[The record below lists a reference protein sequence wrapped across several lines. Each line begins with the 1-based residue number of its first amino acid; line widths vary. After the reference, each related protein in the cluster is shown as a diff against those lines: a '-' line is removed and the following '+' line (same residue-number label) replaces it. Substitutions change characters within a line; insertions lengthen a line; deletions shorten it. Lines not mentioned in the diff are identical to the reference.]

1 MRVLS
6 SLLSLPQ
13 GDRPLVGLLTA
24 GEGPSFPSLLEP
36 PGPWLTPE
44 EGKTGQCP
52 RPVVCWEVT
61 GQGIGPPAGQLG
73 PRRPGSTPS
82 SATHAL

>member
-44 EGKTGQCP
+44 EGKTG
-52 RPVVCWEVT
+52 
-61 GQGIGPPAGQLG
+61 
-73 PRRPGSTPS
+73 
-82 SATHAL
+82 